1 MKRAFVHFLT
11 CATFI
16 GSLSLPA
23 VTHAKGGE
31 AAVSQVDFC
40 KVAQSPKDFASQRI
54 SFSARYRSDGQH
66 FEFLENLSCGRGKQ
80 IIDIGR
86 HGESAS
92 VHAFYSEIDHLC
104 VKANAPLVCNTF
116 AEITVT
122 GVIREA
128 TGVYYIDVNDVT
140 SYKFFSLHGAPV
152 NSEER

>member
-1 MKRAFVHFLT
+1 MI

-66 FEFLENLSCGRGKQ
+66 FEFLENPSCSGGKQ
-80 IIDIGR
+80 IIDVGR
-86 HGESAS
+86 HGEPAS
-92 VHAFYSEIDHLC
+92 VRAFYSEIDRLC
-104 VKANAPLVCNTF
+104 AKANAPLVCNTL

-128 TGVYYIDVNDVT
+128 TGAYYIDVSDVT
-140 SYKFFSLHGAPV
+140 SYKLFSLHGAPV
-152 NSEER
+152 NSEQR